1 MVAVL
6 GFGGGVRAATV
17 FCLAL
22 LGADVASAQAVR
34 GSAARAAPT
43 VSAADKA
50 DMAAV
55 AKALGKS
62 PYGELDLA
70 EPLHQ
75 RYFMK
80 QLELG
85 GFTRAEYP
93 MMFASIDAAQKTAI
107 AHRAR
112 SGAPK
117 AAASA
122 PRALLAPASTSDVP
136 IVPIVNLTAVGQDL
150 YSQAIAATVQLSI
163 PNNGNT
169 APSVAMT
176 TIGLYDQNG
185 NPIGAANS
193 AIENYAGFDLQNTV
207 MAVPTTTPTQISVQG
222 SYYYVDVNGA
232 PHSGV
237 ISAQTVLPAASAA
250 AVRPTAF
257 TSLNQTI
264 NNLAPTDIDGNHV
277 IKVCVV
283 RQDADCDYKYAAVGG
298 QFIVQFPIQGN
309 ITFPVAL
316 QPIAQQQANGAYSIT
331 VAQPN
336 PVQGGGCSL
345 PANFNFWNYAAVNG
359 SVLSWLINP
368 GPFSNPVA
376 TPANPCFPSN
386 STVVYNLFVTV
397 YGVDARPY
405 LATIT
410 TAQLAPPPPNTLVI
424 YPMSVAYG
432 CVEEGSLVA
441 LPGGRTLPIEQLTP
455 GQQIVAAGGRTLDV
469 SRLTRGDE
477 ALPMVRIKTRNGRS
491 LLLTETHPVLTPE
504 GPVMAKSLA
513 AGQVVMTEE
522 GLSELVSIGREPGG
536 KVWNIAF
543 AATTSTAADEG
554 FFANGVLVGD
564 AAAQQRAELRERK
577 MLAERH
583 KQAIPAAWR
592 TDVESAQRRARQR
605 AEGL

>member
-6 GFGGGVRAATV
+6 SIGGRVRAATV
-17 FCLAL
+17 ICLAL
-22 LGADVASAQAVR
+22 LGVNAASAQVSS
-34 GSAARAAPT
+34 GTGARAARS

-75 RYFMK
+75 RYFMR

-93 MMFASIDAAQKTAI
+93 MMFATIDAAQKTAI

-112 SGAPK
+112 LGAPK
-117 AAASA
+117 STASGGIAAAP
-122 PRALLAPASTSDVP
+122 PRSMRLLAPASTGDLP
-136 IVPIVNLTAVGQDL
+136 IVPIVNVIAVGQDPF
-150 YSQAIAATVQLSI
+150 SQAISATVQLSI

-176 TIGLYDQNG
+176 TLGLYDQNG
-185 NPIGAANS
+185 NQIGGVNGVS
-193 AIENYAGFDLQNTV
+193 ENFAGFDLRNTV
-207 MAVPTTTPTQISVQG
+207 IGVPTTTPTQITVQG
-222 SYYYVDVNGA
+222 SYYYIDVYGA
-232 PHSGV
+232 PHSGA
-237 ISAQTVLPAASAA
+237 IYAQAAQFAG
-250 AVRPTAF
+250 
-257 TSLNQTI
+257 LNQTI
-264 NNLAPTDIDGNHV
+264 TNTSPTDIDGNRV

-283 RQDADCDYKYAAVGG
+283 RQDADCDYMYSATGG
-298 QFIVQFPIQGN
+298 QYIVQFPIQGS

-331 VAQPN
+331 ITQPN
-336 PVQGGGCSL
+336 PTQGGGCSL
-345 PANFNFWNYAAVNG
+345 PANFNFWNNATVNG
-359 SVLSWLINP
+359 SVLSWNINP

-376 TPANPCFPSN
+376 SPNNPCFPSN

-397 YGVDARPY
+397 LGIDSKPY

-432 CVEEGSLVA
+432 CVEEGSRVS
-441 LPGGRTLPIEQLTP
+441 LPGGGSIPIEKLVP
-455 GQQIVAAGGRTLDV
+455 GQQIVAAGGRTLEV

-491 LLLTETHPVLTPE
+491 LLLTETHPVLTLE
-504 GPVMAKSLA
+504 GPVMAKSLV
-513 AGQVVMTEE
+513 AGQVAMTEQ
-522 GLSELVSIGREPGG
+522 GPSELVSIGREPGG

-543 AATTSTAADEG
+543 AATSATASDEG

-564 AAAQQRAELRERK
+564 AAAQQRAELRERN
-577 MLAERH
+577 MLAQR
-583 KQAIPAAWR
+583 QQTIPAAWR
-592 TDVESAQRRARQR
+592 TDAESAQRHARLRA
-605 AEGL
+605 AGL